1 MINKQKL
8 WFLTLFSLILVLSVY
23 YITMP
28 NELLKVNN
36 KIEETNLEKND
47 TDEEVVVNIE
57 ESNILDTLKVESDEE
72 RLKEI
77 EDLRLILTN
86 IESSTDDKNNAYE
99 KLKLIEEIKGKEEK
113 LEAKIKS
120 EYNLSS
126 FIKINN
132 NTIKVTI
139 AETEHNYE
147 LANNIIRSIQ
157 EEYPEKMYITVK
169 FQV

>member
-8 WFLTLFSLILVLSVY
+8 WFLSLFTLILVLSVY

-28 NELLKVNN
+28 NELLKINN
-36 KIEETNLEKND
+36 KIEETVNTNND
-47 TDEEVVVNIE
+47 DDIVLNIE
-57 ESNILDTLKVESDEE
+57 ESTILDTLKVESDEE

-86 IESSTDDKNNAYE
+86 IESSTDEKNNAYE
-99 KLKLIEEIKGKEEK
+99 KLKLIEETKGKEEK
-113 LEAKIKS
+113 LEAKIKN

-126 FIKINN
+126 FVKISN

-157 EEYPEKMYITVK
+157 EEYKEKMYITVK